1 MWLAGWPKTRSK
13 QKARRCEAINVIS
26 RSSRNSRTSRT
37 SSSRSSIRIT
47 SRTSTAVAGSRAIVV
62 ASSPPTTRTTIPA
75 TTFGS
80 TCSSHQQQQQH
91 QEENHLNSRESA
103 VSSIHPLD
111 KHEGT
116 EGSKKEL
123 PTSQEHKDEPEP
135 KPKQNNSPT
144 RPLSE
149 PAQENQF
156 AYLSFGQTT
165 TATQEHERRYTSRQ
179 AGRPGHPR
187 HPGSRTEE
195 KNSNIKK
202 DKTAKSKT
210 S

>member
-116 EGSKKEL
+116 EGSKRSYL
-123 PTSQEHKDEPEP
+123 PARSTRTSQS
-135 KPKQNNSPT
+135 QS
-144 RPLSE
+144 
-149 PAQENQF
+149 Q
-156 AYLSFGQTT
+156 
-165 TATQEHERRYTSRQ
+165 
-179 AGRPGHPR
+179 
-187 HPGSRTEE
+187 
-195 KNSNIKK
+195 
-202 DKTAKSKT
+202 SKT
-210 S
+210 TLPLAHFQSRPKKTNLHI